1 MSEHSPEQQPLA
13 PSPPWDRNIKI
24 IVALVTLALVV
35 AIAMR
40 FTDLIIQVIAA
51 GIVAYVLTPLINWV
65 AVRTPLSRGA
75 AILIAYVALA
85 IFLVAFVITVGVS
98 TFNQVTILI
107 RSVPTLVRE
116 LFEWL
121 SATEAVVIGPFSI
134 PISSILGDIDLNEVS
149 QQLLSAVLPAVN
161 QGARAV
167 VVVFGSTV
175 NVFTKVLFTFIV
187 SVYLAFEM
195 GRLGGYVS
203 GSVYQ
208 PGYRRDAERILREFD
223 RIWRAYLRG
232 QIILGFIIF
241 LCVWISLSILGV
253 QNAFALGV
261 LSGALEFLPV
271 IGPFIGTA
279 AAAIVSFFQ
288 PANPFGLDPVIY
300 TLIVIG
306 VMLIIQQIENN
317 LLVPRIVGGAL
328 DLHALVVI
336 VGVFMGSALLGII
349 GAILAAPVLA
359 TIKLLGSYAWRKMF
373 DLPPFPEAEPQ
384 RRSSGPHFR
393 ERLAGFREGLR
404 RLLRVG

>member
-1 MSEHSPEQQPLA
+1 MIEQPPDQPPA
-13 PSPPWDRNIKI
+13 EGSPPWDRNVKV
-24 IVALVTLALVV
+24 IVALVTLALVIAV
-35 AIAMR
+35 AIR
-40 FTDLIIQVIAA
+40 FTDLIIQIVAA
-51 GIVAYVLTPLINWV
+51 GIVAYVLTPAINWV
-65 AVRTPLSRGA
+65 TRRTPLSRGA
-75 AILIAYVALA
+75 AILLAYVALA
-85 IFLVAFVITVGVS
+85 ILLLAFVITLGVN
-98 TFNQVTILI
+98 TFNQVTVFI
-107 RSVPTLVRE
+107 RSVPALVRDV
-116 LFEWL
+116 FEWL
-121 SATEAVVIGPFSI
+121 STTEALVIGPFQI
-134 PISSILGDIDLNEVS
+134 PISSFWGDVDLDEVS
-149 QQLLSAVLPAVN
+149 RQLLSAVLPAVN
-161 QGARAV
+161 QGARAI

-175 NVFTKVLFTFIV
+175 DVFTKVLFTFIV

-208 PGYRRDAERILREFD
+208 PGYRREAERIIREFD

-232 QIILGFIIF
+232 QIVLGFIIF

-279 AAAIVSFFQ
+279 AAALVSFFQ

-300 TLIVIG
+300 TLIVIV

-317 LLVPRIVGGAL
+317 LLVSRIVGGAL

-336 VGVFMGSALLGII
+336 VGVFMGSALLGVI

-359 TIKLLGSYAWRKMF
+359 TVKLLGTYAWRKMF
-373 DLPPFPEAEPQ
+373 DLPPFPEPEKV
-384 RRSSGPHFR
+384 RRPPSAPFR
-393 ERLAGFREGLR
+393 ERLTGLREGLR
-404 RLLRVG
+404 RLTRSR

>member
-1 MSEHSPEQQPLA
+1 MIEQPPEPPA
-13 PSPPWDRNIKI
+13 VDSPPWDRNIKI
-24 IVALVTLALVV
+24 IIALVTLALVV
-35 AIAMR
+35 AVAFR
-40 FTDLIIQVIAA
+40 FTDLIIQIIAA

-65 AVRTPLSRGA
+65 SNRTPLSRGA
-75 AILIAYVALA
+75 AILLGYVGVAL
-85 IFLVAFVITVGVS
+85 FFVAFAITVGVN
-98 TFNQVTILI
+98 TFNQVTVLI
-107 RSVPTLVRE
+107 RSVPGLVRD

-121 SATEAVVIGPFSI
+121 STTEELIIGPIHI
-134 PISSILGDIDLNEVS
+134 PISTVWGDVDLEEVS

-161 QGARAV
+161 QGARAI

-175 NVFTKVLFTFIV
+175 DVATKVLFTFIV

-195 GRLGGYVS
+195 GRLGGYLS

-208 PGYRRDAERILREFD
+208 PGYRRDAERMLREFD

-300 TLIVIG
+300 TLIVIV

-336 VGVFMGSALLGII
+336 IGVFMGSALLGVI

-359 TIKLLGSYAWRKMF
+359 TVKLVGTYAWRKMF
-373 DLPPFPEAEPQ
+373 DLPPFPEPEKEDRPPGPS
-384 RRSSGPHFR
+384 SSGRIAGLR
-393 ERLAGFREGLR
+393 ERVR
-404 RLLRVG
+404 RLLRFSQ